1 MTLKKPVCKRP
12 IHCCLKATRR
22 PLKVSLRQ
30 EALLKISPT
39 VGCRQQEGQLCDRG
53 INKHRLS
60 SAIRAGG
67 PEVVDRLLVDSLEPP
82 KLPKHLG
89 VLGKMWRLQ
98 AGPCADGRGPQSVP
112 PSHSSPRRAKLPAGL
127 ACLGPGAAT
136 QPQKPLPRGLFGGTC
151 HVVSRAD
158 ACPGPEA
165 SSEEWRGCGGGG
177 VPGACSSGLPV
188 HFHLF
193 PDCGP
198 LWQGRGVGG

>member
-12 IHCCLKATRR
+12 IHCCLKATSR

-82 KLPKHLG
+82 KHLG

-98 AGPCADGRGPQSVP
+98 EGPCANGRGPHSVP
-112 PSHSSPRRAKLPAGL
+112 PFHSSHRRAKLPAGL
-127 ACLGPGAAT
+127 ACLGPGAVT

-165 SSEEWRGCGGGG
+165 SSEEWRG
-177 VPGACSSGLPV
+177 V
-188 HFHLF
+188 
-193 PDCGP
+193 
-198 LWQGRGVGG
+198 GVGGPWHLQLWAASTFPFISRLWSTLAGKGVGG

>member
-1 MTLKKPVCKRP
+1 M
-12 IHCCLKATRR
+12 
-22 PLKVSLRQ
+22 SLRQ

-39 VGCRQQEGQLCDRG
+39 VGCRQQEGQLCNRG

-67 PEVVDRLLVDSLEPP
+67 PEAVDRLLVDSLEPP

-89 VLGKMWRLQ
+89 ALGKMWRLQ
-98 AGPCADGRGPQSVP
+98 EGPCANGRGPQSVP
-112 PSHSSPRRAKLPAGL
+112 PSPSSPRRAKLPAGL

-165 SSEEWRGCGGGG
+165 SSEEWGVGGGAG
-177 VPGACSSGLPV
+177 TCSSGLPV
-188 HFHLF
+188 HFRLF
-193 PDCGP
+193 PDCGHS
-198 LWQGRGVGG
+198 GRGGGWGAEWSMVMPASPQ